1 MWPAAPPTSSTHGQ
15 CGEAERDGACLARQ
29 QTSRARRHE
38 YCADWR
44 KAPPWICPSV
54 TLRMAIAGPEFNQRQ
69 GFKGAGVLGALAPR
83 DRQKEWS
90 MFRSDCSP
98 QASLLVRQRS
108 CRFHSASWLAASLPK
123 ISCMAQRRAG
133 SPEPRR
139 SQTTAL
145 QGASRNSA
153 LSGCRGTSSGCAG

>member
-1 MWPAAPPTSSTHGQ
+1 MLLSPASPEEPVYTRMWPAAPPTSSSSTHGQ

-29 QTSRARRHE
+29 QTLRARRHE

-83 DRQKEWS
+83 DRQKNGRC
-90 MFRSDCSP
+90 F
-98 QASLLVRQRS
+98 VRTAR
-108 CRFHSASWLAASLPK
+108 R
-123 ISCMAQRRAG
+123 RRAF
-133 SPEPRR
+133 
-139 SQTTAL
+139 
-145 QGASRNSA
+145 
-153 LSGCRGTSSGCAG
+153 